1 MRISDWSS
9 DVCSSDL
16 SLAAAVHGGATRR
29 ESVLAGL
36 EAIAASGGAD
46 VVLIHDAAR
55 PFIPGE
61 VVARL
66 LQALRASDGA
76 IPVLPVVDTIIRDG
90 VNIDRAGLMR
100 VQTPQAF
107 RFDSILAAHRAW
119 TGSEPTDAADVAR
132 AAGLRVAEDRKSGV
146 KGKSVS

>member
-1 MRISDWSS
+1 MPD
-9 DVCSSDL
+9 
-16 SLAAAVHGGATRR
+16 
-29 ESVLAGL
+29 
-36 EAIAASGGAD
+36 AAS
-46 VVLIHDAAR
+46 L
-55 PFIPGE
+55 FIPGE
-61 VVARL
+61 VFARL

-119 TGSEPTDAADVAR
+119 TGSEPTDDAEVER
-132 AAGLRVAEDRKSGV
+132 AAGLRGIGGESCRE
-146 KGKSVS
+146 SVGRDV